1 MIVQDLPDI
10 KEGLLSGKIYIND
23 LQILTGKMMNRWSV
37 EGFQKMIGECT
48 SGAKITSISISNL
61 SCSTKI
67 ANDLL
72 ALIARQP
79 FSETG
84 LK

>member
-1 MIVQDLPDI
+1 
-10 KEGLLSGKIYIND
+10 
-23 LQILTGKMMNRWSV
+23 MMNRWSV
-37 EGFQKMIGECT
+37 EGFQKMIDECT